1 MSREFILMI
10 QEDLNNPVGKWE
22 NIQEEISLLSST
34 DNNSETSSSLIL
46 TNKNLIKTIV
56 NRHKIDTQIV
66 PLNEITGFSI
76 STINQKSLVGILWA
90 LLSIIVAVA
99 IWQVWDN
106 SLPSTIVA
114 FLICGM
120 GLYIFAERYFLG
132 NHTLAIFQTQSQ
144 NISIE
149 LSDEFIGPQITSLA
163 DKLFKSKT
171 KLNDQRH
178 DPNNFAPR

>member
-10 QEDLNNPVGKWE
+10 QEDPNNPVGKWE

-76 STINQKSLVGILWA
+76 STINQKSFVGILWA

-149 LSDEFIGPQITSLA
+149 LSDEFIGQQITSLA
-163 DKLFKSKT
+163 HKLFKSKT
-171 KLNDQRH
+171 KLNVQRH
-178 DPNNFAPR
+178 DPNNFSPR